1 MQIDDRRLDGNA
13 AAGVLEEIFPF
24 EMTMAQIHCAG
35 CGAVEPVG
43 AEVVYLDAPGMVM
56 RCAHCE
62 SVLMTMVHGGGRY
75 WIEMRVVSCLQI
87 EA

>member
-1 MQIDDRRLDGNA
+1 MHIEDRRLDGNA
-13 AAGVLEEIFPF
+13 AAGVLEEILPF

-35 CGAVEPVG
+35 CGAVESVG
-43 AEVVYLDAPGMVM
+43 AEVVYMDAPGMVM
-56 RCAHCE
+56 RCVHCE

-75 WIEMRVVSCLQI
+75 WIEMRGVSCLQI

>member
-1 MQIDDRRLDGNA
+1 
-13 AAGVLEEIFPF
+13 
-24 EMTMAQIHCAG
+24 MTMAQIHCAG

-56 RCAHCE
+56 RCQ
-62 SVLMTMVHGGGRY
+62 SVLLCVVSSGGRY
-75 WIEMRVVSCLQI
+75 WIEMRGVSCLQI